1 MANSTDN
8 SSNTP
13 SDADGSS
20 ARRRLFSRK
29 PKADKSSKKPGTMKR
44 IREVFAMTRRNDP
57 NVVWIMLLA
66 FLAVIA
72 VGLLIGLLINNVV
85 TMLIIAVP
93 LAFLAALF
101 ILSRRAERA
110 AFAQIEGK
118 PGAAGA
124 ALSVLRRGWI
134 LKDEPV
140 AVNARTQDA
149 VFRAIGRPGI
159 VLVAE
164 GPVNRV
170 KQLVNAERV
179 KMNRIVPGVPVH
191 VVHAGQGEG
200 QVPLQRISKTLQKM
214 KKNLTRQEVSAVDK
228 RLSALGARMPIPK
241 GVDPFKARPD
251 RKAMRGR

>member
-1 MANSTDN
+1 MANSTD
-8 SSNTP
+8 T
-13 SDADGSS
+13 DGSS
-20 ARRRLFSRK
+20 PQRRLFSRK
-29 PKADKSSKKPGTMKR
+29 PKADKPPKKPGTMKR
-44 IREVFAMTRRNDP
+44 MAEVFSMTRRNDP
-57 NVVWIMLLA
+57 NVVWIMVLT

-72 VGLLIGLLINNVV
+72 VGLLIGFLIRNVV
-85 TMLIIAVP
+85 TMIIIAVP

-124 ALSVLRRGWI
+124 AMSVLRRGWI

-140 AVNARTQDA
+140 AVNPRTQDA
-149 VFRAIGRPGI
+149 VFRAIGRPGV

-170 KQLVNAERV
+170 KQLVDAERR

-191 VVHAGQGEG
+191 VVNAGRGEG
-200 QVPLQRISKTLQKM
+200 QVPLQRVSKTMQKL
-214 KKNLTRQEVSAVDK
+214 KKNLTRQEVQAVDK
-228 RLSALGARMPIPK
+228 RLSALGTRMPIPK

>member
-1 MANSTDN
+1 MAGHASTRTTTN
-8 SSNTP
+8 GSCLASSFP
-13 SDADGSS
+13 DLPGAQ
-20 ARRRLFSRK
+20 RRDELRAHRLGQETDRQQ
-29 PKADKSSKKPGTMKR
+29 ALGDD
-44 IREVFAMTRRNDP
+44 EV
-57 NVVWIMLLA
+57 VEG
-66 FLAVIA
+66 LAVELVAQRQLGLGPEVDQQRVA
-72 VGLLIGLLINNVV
+72 V
-85 TMLIIAVP
+85 IIA
-93 LAFLAALF
+93 AC
-101 ILSRRAERA
+101 LSRRAERA

-140 AVNARTQDA
+140 AVNPRTQDA

-164 GPVNRV
+164 GPVSRV

-179 KMNRIVPGVPVH
+179 KMNRIVPGVPVQ
-191 VVHAGQGEG
+191 VVHAGNGEG

-214 KKNLTRQEVSAVDK
+214 KKNLTKQEVSAVDK
-228 RLSALGARMPIPK
+228 RLSALGPRMPIPK

>member
-8 SSNTP
+8 SSSNTP
-13 SDADGSS
+13 DADGASPS
-20 ARRRLFSRK
+20 RRLFSRK
-29 PKADKSSKKPGTMKR
+29 PKADKPPKKPGTMKR

-57 NVVWIMLLA
+57 NVVWIMVLA
-66 FLAVIA
+66 FLAVVA
-72 VGLLIGLLINNVV
+72 VGLLIGFLIRNVV
-85 TMLIIAVP
+85 TMLIIAIP

-191 VVHAGQGEG
+191 VVHAGSGEG

-228 RLSALGARMPIPK
+228 RLSALGTRMPVPK

>member
-1 MANSTDN
+1 MANSTD
-8 SSNTP
+8 T
-13 SDADGSS
+13 DGS
-20 ARRRLFSRK
+20 RPQRRLFGRK
-29 PKADKSSKKPGTMKR
+29 PKADKPPKKPGTMKR
-44 IREVFAMTRRNDP
+44 VAEVFNMTRRNDP
-57 NVVWIMLLA
+57 NVIWIMVLA
-66 FLAVIA
+66 FLAVVA
-72 VGLLIGLLINNVV
+72 VGLLIGFLIRNVI
-85 TMLIIAVP
+85 TMIIIAIP

-140 AVNARTQDA
+140 AVNPRSQDA
-149 VFRAIGRPGI
+149 VFRAIGRPGV

-170 KQLVNAERV
+170 KQLVDAERR
-179 KMNRIVPGVPVH
+179 KMSRIVPGVPVH
-191 VVHAGQGEG
+191 VVHAGRGEG
-200 QVPLQRISKTLQKM
+200 QVPLQKVSKTLQKM
-214 KKNLTRQEVSAVDK
+214 KKNLTRQEVAAVDK
-228 RLSALGARMPIPK
+228 RLNALGTRMPIPK

>member
-8 SSNTP
+8 SIDS
-13 SDADGSS
+13 DGSRP
-20 ARRRLFSRK
+20 RRRIFSRK
-29 PKADKSSKKPGTMKR
+29 PKADKPPKKPGTFKR
-44 IREVFAMTRRNDP
+44 IGEVFAMTRRNDP
-57 NVVWIMLLA
+57 NVVWIMLLV

-72 VGLLIGLLINNVV
+72 VGLLIGFLIRNVV
-85 TMLIIAVP
+85 TMLIIAIP

-118 PGAAGA
+118 PGASGA

-134 LKDEPV
+134 VKDEPV
-140 AVNARTQDA
+140 AVNPRTQDA

-159 VLVAE
+159 ILVAE
-164 GPVNRV
+164 GPVSRV
-170 KQLVNAERV
+170 KQLVHGERV

-191 VVHAGQGEG
+191 VVHAGSGEG
-200 QVPLQRISKTLQKM
+200 QVPLQRLSKKLQKM
-214 KKNLTRQEVSAVDK
+214 KKTLTKQEVSAVDK
-228 RLSALGARMPIPK
+228 RLSAIATRMPIPK

>member
-8 SSNTP
+8 SSSTP
-13 SDADGSS
+13 SGAEGASP
-20 ARRRLFSRK
+20 RRRLFSRK
-29 PKADKSSKKPGTMKR
+29 PKTDKPPKKPGTMKR
-44 IREVFAMTRRNDP
+44 IGEVFAMTRRNDP

-66 FLAVIA
+66 FLGVVA
-72 VGLLIGLLINNVV
+72 VGLLIGFLIRNVV
-85 TMLIIAVP
+85 TMLIIAIP

-159 VLVAE
+159 ILVAE
-164 GPVNRV
+164 GPVARV

-191 VVHAGQGEG
+191 VVHVGSGEG
-200 QVPLQRISKTLQKM
+200 QVPLQRLSKKLQKM
-214 KKNLTRQEVSAVDK
+214 KKNLTKQEVSAVDK
-228 RLSALGARMPIPK
+228 RLSALGTRMPIPK

-251 RKAMRGR
+251 RKASRGR